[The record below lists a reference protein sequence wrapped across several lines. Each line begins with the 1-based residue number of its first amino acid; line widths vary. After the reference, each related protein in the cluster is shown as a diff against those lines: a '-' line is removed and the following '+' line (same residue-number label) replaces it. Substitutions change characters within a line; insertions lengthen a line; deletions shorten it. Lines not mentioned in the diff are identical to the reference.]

1 MGVGSSFVKMETLL
15 IILMK
20 AIKTKAL
27 RTIWDV
33 QHIKL
38 GKEEEENSPLYN
50 ALHFWPCINEYRV
63 FHLKKKSKKNI
74 NEY

>member
-50 ALHFWPCINEYRV
+50 ALHFWHCRNEYRV
-63 FHLKKKSKKNI
+63 FHLMEKSKKNI

>member
-38 GKEEEENSPLYN
+38 GKREEENSAIYN
-50 ALHFWPCINEYRV
+50 ALHFWPCRNEYRV
-63 FHLKKKSKKNI
+63 FNLKK
-74 NEY
+74 

>member
-50 ALHFWPCINEYRV
+50 ALHFWPCRNEYRV
-63 FHLKKKSKKNI
+63 FHLMEKSKKNI